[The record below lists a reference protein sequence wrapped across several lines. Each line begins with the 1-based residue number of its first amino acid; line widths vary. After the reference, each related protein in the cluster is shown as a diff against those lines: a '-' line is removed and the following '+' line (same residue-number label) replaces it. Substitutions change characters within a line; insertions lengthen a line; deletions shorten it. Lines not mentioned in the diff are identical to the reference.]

1 MANSLPHSRNKTQRD
16 SSTGNRKGLSAAG
29 NRGLPPGPNNQSRS
43 SVQHI
48 GNSGS
53 GRKANKPPPSQAC
66 RALDTGSNNSL
77 SGSMHAPKG
86 HTQLG
91 GQRKPS
97 INKNGGGKSTLN
109 PNAGVFQ
116 PGALSAIVSRVSYPR
131 FLS

>member
-16 SSTGNRKGLSAAG
+16 SLTGNRKGLSAAG
-29 NRGLPPGPNNQSRS
+29 NRGSPPGPNNQSRS

-53 GRKANKPPPSQAC
+53 GRKANKPPPPQAC
-66 RALDTGSNNSL
+66 RALDTGSSNSL

-86 HTQLG
+86 HAQLG
-91 GQRKPS
+91 VQRKPS
-97 INKNGGGKSTLN
+97 IDKNSGGKSMLN

-116 PGALSAIVSRVSYPR
+116 PGALSAIVSRVSYPQ